1 MFIKLKLKV
10 TPADLKSN
18 FLLPHSSVGKNR
30 AESCVDALQTL
41 NPMVKVGADNGKLE
55 EKDEQY
61 FCNKNF
67 DLVCVLANDLAQ
79 LQRIDNMCRA
89 NNVLFISGYVYGLY
103 GYMFV
108 DFNDFQFIA

>member
-1 MFIKLKLKV
+1 
-10 TPADLKSN
+10 
-18 FLLPHSSVGKNR
+18 
-30 AESCVDALQTL
+30 
-41 NPMVKVGADNGKLE
+41 MVKVGADSGNLN
-55 EKDEQY
+55 EKDQEY
-61 FCNKNF
+61 FSNKNF

-79 LQRIDNMCRA
+79 LERINNMCRA